1 MKKRGWMVLLALLGS
16 LLLTSAMAWTEA
28 DYRTVT
34 VEGQDYVLGES
45 TLADFVEAGWTHYT
59 EESDGMIRLLDEANQ
74 SYVYV
79 QLAENGGGLMQ
90 RPVIGIDLQRAD
102 GVLRAVRT
110 GRMDGGADAFRYL

>member
-1 MKKRGWMVLLALLGS
+1 MKKCGWMALLALLGS

-59 EESDGMIRLLDEANQ
+59 EESDGMIACWTRRTRAMFMCSWRRTAEA
-74 SYVYV
+74 
-79 QLAENGGGLMQ
+79 
-90 RPVIGIDLQRAD
+90 
-102 GVLRAVRT
+102 
-110 GRMDGGADAFRYL
+110 